1 MARNRGRRLDAGRNL
16 TILDYAEARAANEA
30 SRISETELLDIE
42 RNVMPGSGAARCS
55 RPTR

>member
-1 MARNRGRRLDAGRNL
+1 MPGRNL
-16 TILDYAEARAANEA
+16 TTLDYAEARAANEA